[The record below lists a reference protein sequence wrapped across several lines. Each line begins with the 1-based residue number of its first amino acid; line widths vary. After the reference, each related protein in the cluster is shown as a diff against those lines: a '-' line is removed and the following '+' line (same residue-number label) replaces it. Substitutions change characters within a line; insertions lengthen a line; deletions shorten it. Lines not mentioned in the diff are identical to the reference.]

1 MTRSL
6 TGKVALVTGAGKGI
20 GAGIA
25 KAMAAAGVSVVVNF
39 ASDRPGAER
48 VVADIKAAGG
58 SAFAIQANVSVV
70 AEVQRLLAET
80 VTTFGPLDILV
91 NNASVFAF
99 ASLEQT
105 TDEQLHKM
113 LDTNLWGT
121 IVTCREALKE
131 HLFAEAV
138 ATFGPLDILVN
149 NASVFAFALL
159 EQTTDEQL
167 HKMLDTNLW
176 GTIVTCREAL
186 KHFGKDGGSNVVLAA
201 GHISHINPATGH
213 LCTRDVNGDAVA
225 NADCVIPCAARWL
238 NPYTKSHRNALCS
251 RVSIDQCSRS
261 DWPSTTSQ
269 DRGHLKCD
277 DC

>member
-39 ASDRPGAER
+39 ASDRTGAER

-58 SAFAIQANVSVV
+58 SAFAVQANVSVV
-70 AEVQRLLAET
+70 AEVEHLFAEA
-80 VTTFGPLDILV
+80 VATFGPLDILV

-121 IVTCREALKE
+121 IVTCREALK
-131 HLFAEAV
+131 
-138 ATFGPLDILVN
+138 
-149 NASVFAFALL
+149 
-159 EQTTDEQL
+159 
-167 HKMLDTNLW
+167 
-176 GTIVTCREAL
+176 
-186 KHFGKDGGSNVVLAA
+186 HFGNDGGSNVVLAA

>member
-25 KAMAAAGVSVVVNF
+25 KAMPAAGVSVVVNF
-39 ASDRPGAER
+39 ASDRTGAER

-58 SAFAIQANVSVV
+58 SAFAVQANVSVV
-70 AEVQRLLAET
+70 AEVE
-80 VTTFGPLDILV
+80 
-91 NNASVFAF
+91 N
-99 ASLEQT
+99 
-105 TDEQLHKM
+105 
-113 LDTNLWGT
+113 
-121 IVTCREALKE
+121 
-131 HLFAEAV
+131 LFAKAV

-186 KHFGKDGGSNVVLAA
+186 KHFGNDGGSIINIGSMSSERFSA
-201 GHISHINPATGH
+201 G
-213 LCTRDVNGDAVA
+213 AVA
-225 NADCVIPCAARWL
+225 YTASKAGITGVTGVLGWSLPHAASGSI
-238 NPYTKSHRNALCS
+238 KSTPVPWTPKGHG
-251 RVSIDQCSRS
+251 
-261 DWPSTTSQ
+261 PSVP
-269 DRGHLKCD
+269 
-277 DC
+277 